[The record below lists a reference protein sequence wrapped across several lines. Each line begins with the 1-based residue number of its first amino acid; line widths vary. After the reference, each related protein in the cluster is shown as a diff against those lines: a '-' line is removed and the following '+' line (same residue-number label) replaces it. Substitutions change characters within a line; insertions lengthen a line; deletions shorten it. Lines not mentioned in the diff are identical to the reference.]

1 MPSRS
6 EAPARR
12 RAHLAEYDR
21 KRNFAA
27 TPEPRA
33 TGAARGSK
41 KNVRGPIFVV
51 QKHAASS
58 LHYDF
63 RLEMDGVLKSWA
75 VPKGPSLDP
84 KVRRL
89 AMHVEDHP
97 LEYATFRGTIP
108 AGEYGAGK
116 VEIWDHGTW
125 TPVGDPHEGYRK
137 GNLKFALH
145 GRRLRGGWV
154 LVRMRDKQGRGEP
167 WLLIKERDDAAT
179 PPPAPSQNGPSRR
192 KRVGR
197 TRGIAASSHRVVA
210 GARPAGLPRFVP
222 PQLATL
228 VDQAPEGD
236 AWLHEIKFDGYR
248 ILCRLEGG
256 RVRLLSRNDKD
267 WTARFSGIATAAAQ
281 LPARTAM
288 LDGEVAVLRPDGTT
302 SFQALQQRLG
312 GAEDAGTLVYMVF
325 DLLHLDGRDLRGAPL
340 ERRKTTLEA
349 LLAKAKAAEGP
360 VRYSA
365 HVVGGGGAF
374 LRRACGLGLEGAVSK
389 RRDAPYTSGRGMTW
403 LKAKCLKRQEVVIGG
418 YTEPEGAR
426 VGLGALLVGVRD
438 GAQLR
443 YAGKVGTGFS
453 DADLRTL
460 APRLR
465 RLRRRDSPFH
475 PAPRIQRVHW
485 VEPELVGEVAFTE
498 WTGDG
503 RMRHPSFQGLRDDKP
518 ARAVVRE
525 RATALPRATSAGP
538 RPPVAPGAAPRSSSV
553 PAAAET
559 IAGVK
564 LTHPDRVLYPEIGLT
579 KGDLARYYEAV
590 ADWILPHLADR
601 PTTLLRC
608 PDGVGAKCFFQRHAR
623 PGTGTALRRVRIT
636 MEAGRGDFLIADSVP
651 ALVEL
656 VQMGVLEIHTWNAVA
671 RQLERPD
678 RAVFD
683 LDPGPGVRWSQTLDA
698 ARRLRRALG
707 AAKLESFVKTTG
719 SKGLHVV
726 VPLAPSSWEKVTAF
740 TRAVATE
747 IARSEPE
754 RFTATMAK
762 AARKGRIFIDYLR
775 NTRGATSVS
784 AFSTRATAE
793 APVSVPLAWDELA
806 PDLPSDHYTVKT
818 VPRRLAA
825 LRVDPWA
832 RYWTLAQA
840 LP

>member
-1 MPSRS
+1 
-6 EAPARR
+6 
-12 RAHLAEYDR
+12 
-21 KRNFAA
+21 
-27 TPEPRA
+27 
-33 TGAARGSK
+33 
-41 KNVRGPIFVV
+41 
-51 QKHAASS
+51 
-58 LHYDF
+58 
-63 RLEMDGVLKSWA
+63 
-75 VPKGPSLDP
+75 
-84 KVRRL
+84 
-89 AMHVEDHP
+89 MHVEDHP
-97 LEYATFRGTIP
+97 LEYATFKGTIP

-116 VEIWDHGTW
+116 VEIWDRGTW
-125 TPVGDPHEGYRK
+125 TPVGDPREGYRK
-137 GNLKFALH
+137 GNLKFVLH

-154 LVRMRDKQGRGEP
+154 LVRMRDKEGRGEP
-167 WLLIKERDDAAT
+167 WLLIKEREDAA
-179 PPPAPSQNGPSRR
+179 ASAASPSENGPARREGR
-192 KRVGR
+192 KRVAR
-197 TRGIAASSHRVVA
+197 TRGVAAPSPRVVP
-210 GARPAGLPRFVP
+210 GARSAALPRFVP

-248 ILCRLEGG
+248 ILCRLDQGG
-256 RVRLLSRNDKD
+256 VRLLSRNDKD
-267 WTARFSGIATAAAQ
+267 WTARFSGIATAAAR
-281 LPARTAM
+281 LPARTAL
-288 LDGEVAVLRPDGTT
+288 LDGEVAVLKPDGTT

-312 GAEDAGTLVYMVF
+312 EDQDAGTLVYMAF
-325 DLLHLDGRDLRGAPL
+325 DLLYLDGRDLRGAPL
-340 ERRKTTLEA
+340 ESRKAALEA
-349 LLAKAKAAEGP
+349 LLSKAKATDGP

-365 HVVGGGGAF
+365 HVTGGGDAF

-403 LKAKCLKRQEVVIGG
+403 LKTKCLKRQEVVIGG
-418 YTEPEGAR
+418 YTEPDGAR

-453 DADLRTL
+453 DADLRVL

-465 RLRRRDSPFH
+465 RLRRRDSPFGA
-475 PAPRIQRVHW
+475 APRFQRVHW
-485 VEPELVGEVAFTE
+485 VEPQLVGEVAFTE

-503 RMRHPSFQGLRDDKP
+503 RMRHPSFQGLREDKP

-525 RATALPRATSAGP
+525 RATATAA
-538 RPPVAPGAAPRSSSV
+538 RPPAASGAAD
-553 PAAAET
+553 T

-579 KGDLARYYEAV
+579 KRDLARYYEAV

-608 PDGVGAKCFFQRHAR
+608 PEGVGAKCFFQRHAR

-636 MEAGRGDFLIADSVP
+636 MEAGGGDFLIADSLP
-651 ALVEL
+651 ALIEL

-683 LDPGPGVRWSQTLDA
+683 LDPGPEVRWPQMLDA
-698 ARRLRRALG
+698 ARLVRRTLRDV
-707 AAKLESFVKTTG
+707 KLESFVKTTG
-719 SKGLHVV
+719 GKGLHVV
-726 VPLAPSSWEKVTAF
+726 VPLAPSSWEKVTEF
-740 TRAVATE
+740 TRAVATA
-747 IARSEPE
+747 IARSEPD

-775 NTRGATSVS
+775 NTRGASSVS
-784 AFSTRATAE
+784 AFSTRATME
-793 APVSVPLAWDELA
+793 APVSVPLAWEELA

-818 VPRRLAA
+818 VPRRLGA
-825 LRVDPWA
+825 LRADPWA
-832 RYWTLAQA
+832 RYWTLHQA